1 MKFRKLALYG
11 GSFDPPHRGH
21 VSVVLKALERLEYDQ
36 LIIVPA
42 FRNPFKNSIVAD
54 GESRLRWLKKIFAP
68 YPHVTISDF
77 EIRAHRSVYTIET
90 VRYYATQ
97 CEKLYL
103 IIGADNLESLHLW
116 HEYKALKTIVTFV
129 VATRNAIPIPEG
141 MIALVVNEPIS
152 STDFRTSFNS
162 LGLDESIENEITSYY
177 KEHYEPTN

>member
-1 MKFRKLALYG
+1 MVMKLALYG

-21 VSVVLKALERLEYDQ
+21 LFVALKALERLDCDQ

-54 GESRLRWLKKIFAP
+54 SESRLRWLKKIFAP
-68 YPHVTISDF
+68 YPRITVSDF
-77 EIRAHRSVYTIET
+77 EIRQHRSVYTIET

-116 HEYKALKTIVTFV
+116 HEYDTLKTMVTFV
-129 VATRNAIPIPEG
+129 VATRNAILIPDR

-152 STDFRTSFNS
+152 STDFRTSFSS
-162 LGLDESIENEITSYY
+162 LGLPESIENEITSYY

>member
-1 MKFRKLALYG
+1 MVMKLALYG

-21 VSVVLKALERLEYDQ
+21 LCVALKALECLECDQ

-54 GESRLRWLKKIFAP
+54 GELRLRWLKKIFAP
-68 YPHVTISDF
+68 YPRVTISDF
-77 EIRAHRSVYTIET
+77 EIRHHRSVYTIET
-90 VRYYATQ
+90 VRHYATQ

-103 IIGADNLESLHLW
+103 IIGADNLESLPLW
-116 HEYKALKTIVTFV
+116 HEYETLKTIVTFV

-152 STDFRTSFNS
+152 STDFRTSLCP
-162 LGLDESIENEITSYY
+162 LGLPKSIENEITHYY
-177 KEHYEPTN
+177 KEHHEPTN